1 MFRPSI
7 QKTRI
12 LVFLALINIIV
23 YYFVSSSVVTFRA
36 SDYELK
42 IASAEKMENAL
53 NVLKK
58 YGRKYPFLSR
68 DPFDTRL
75 VFLNTETSPLL
86 TDIGKY
92 EAKSTVLKPNFSA
105 LIIDQF
111 SKSGLNKGDTIAV
124 SMTGSMPGAN
134 IAVLM
139 ACEAMELEYILISS
153 LGASSWGATDM
164 NLSWPKMEKILYDN
178 NLISKVSDKFTYGG
192 GADYLK
198 RGTRY
203 RKIYGGESKRVS
215 IDSLMISLYPNKTM
229 DDLFILHG
237 LSNDEVLND
246 STGTILKT
254 SINQRISFY
263 EKSCSDGSLS
273 CFDAYVNV
281 GGGVASFGYKGK
293 NKLKDN
299 FGYVKANDVLDVL
312 PSFEKRNSVMAKFAE
327 SNIPL
332 INITEIEKLIKGTD
346 IGYFNSPIIAEL
358 DQIGNGKWDK
368 EGFKWSQNLN
378 GSPEVFV
385 DLNQNSIWDEG
396 EEYLDQDGLLDIGK
410 GNLYNTK
417 KFNMIVVWFGLMIC
431 LGSTIY
437 IGFVSYQQISRQ
449 MRSYDP
455 NS

>member
-7 QKTRI
+7 QKTRVLVI
-12 LVFLALINIIV
+12 LAIINVLV
-23 YYFVSSSVVTFRA
+23 YYFVSTSVVTYKS

-42 IASAEKMENAL
+42 INSAIKMENAL
-53 NVLKK
+53 NILKK

-75 VFLNTETSPLL
+75 VFLNTENSPLL

-105 LIIDQF
+105 LIIDYF
-111 SKSGLNKGDTIAV
+111 SKAGLSKGDTIAI

-134 IAVLM
+134 IAVLI
-139 ACEAMELEYILISS
+139 ACETMGLEYISISS

-164 NLSWPKMEKILYDN
+164 SLSWPKMEKILFDN
-178 NLISKVSDKFTYGG
+178 NLIVKVSDKFTYGG

-203 RKIYGGESKRVS
+203 RKIYGGDSKRLSV
-215 IDSLMISLYPNKTM
+215 DSLMMSLYPEKTM
-229 DDLFILHG
+229 DELFLLHG
-237 LSNDEVLND
+237 LSNDKVLND
-246 STGTILKT
+246 STGNILKT
-254 SINQRISFY
+254 SINKRISFY

-299 FGYVKANDVLDVL
+299 YGYIEATDVLDIL
-312 PSFEKRNSVMAKFAE
+312 PSFEKRNSVMAKFSE

-332 INITEIEKLIKGTD
+332 INITEIEKLIKGSD
-346 IGYFNSPIIAEL
+346 IGYFNSPVVDGL
-358 DQIGNGKWDK
+358 DQIGNGKWDR
-368 EGFKWSQNLN
+368 EGFKWSQNLS
-378 GSPEVFV
+378 GSPEVFI
-385 DLNQNSIWDEG
+385 DANENSNWDEG

-410 GNLYNTK
+410 GNLYNTQ
-417 KFNMIVVWFGLMIC
+417 KFNMLVVWFGLIIC
-431 LGSTIY
+431 LGSTVY
-437 IGFVSYQQISRQ
+437 IGFISYQQISRQ
-449 MRSYDP
+449 MRNYDP

>member
-42 IASAEKMENAL
+42 ITSAEKMENAL

-58 YGRKYPFLSR
+58 YGRNYPFLSR

-203 RKIYGGESKRVS
+203 RKIYGGDNKRVS

-237 LSNDEVLND
+237 LSNNEVLND

-263 EKSCSDGSLS
+263 EKSCPDGSLS

-299 FGYVKANDVLDVL
+299 FGYVKASDVLDVL
-312 PSFEKRNSVMAKFAE
+312 PSFQKRNSVMAKFAE

-385 DLNQNSIWDEG
+385 DLNQNTIWDEG

-410 GNLYNTK
+410 GSLYNSK

>member
-7 QKTRI
+7 QKTRV
-12 LVFLALINIIV
+12 LVILALINILI
-23 YYFVSSSVVTFRA
+23 YYFVSTSVVTFK
-36 SDYELK
+36 SVDYQLK
-42 IASAEKMENAL
+42 IDSANKMENAL
-53 NVLKK
+53 TVLKK

-105 LIIDQF
+105 LIIDHF
-111 SKSGLNKGDTIAV
+111 SRAGLSKGDTVAI

-139 ACEAMELEYILISS
+139 ACEAMELEYVSISS

-164 NLSWPKMEKILYDN
+164 NLSWPKMEKILFDN
-178 NLISKVSDKFTYGG
+178 QIIEKVSDKFTYGG

-198 RGTRY
+198 KGTRY
-203 RKIYGGESKRVS
+203 RKIYGGDFKRIR
-215 IDSLMISLYPNKTM
+215 IDSLMVSLYPDKSM

-237 LSNDEVLND
+237 LSKDKVLND
-246 STGTILKT
+246 STGMILKT

-263 EKSCSDGSLS
+263 EKSCSDGTLS

-299 FGYVKANDVLDVL
+299 YGYVQVKDVLDAL
-312 PSFEKRNSVMAKFAE
+312 PSFAKRNSVMVKFAE

-332 INITEIEKLIKGTD
+332 INITEIEKLIKGSD
-346 IGYFNSPIIAEL
+346 IGYFNSFVIDEL
-358 DQIGNGKWDK
+358 DQVGNGKWDRD
-368 EGFKWSQNLN
+368 GFKWSQNLS
-378 GSPEVFV
+378 GSPEMFT
-385 DLNQNSIWDEG
+385 DANENGIWDDG
-396 EEYLDQDGLLDIGK
+396 EEFTDQDGLVDI
-410 GNLYNTK
+410 
-417 KFNMIVVWFGLMIC
+417 
-431 LGSTIY
+431 
-437 IGFVSYQQISRQ
+437 
-449 MRSYDP
+449 
-455 NS
+455 

>member
-7 QKTRI
+7 QKTRV
-12 LVFLALINIIV
+12 LVILALINILI
-23 YYFVSSSVVTFRA
+23 YYFVSTSVVTFK
-36 SDYELK
+36 SVDYQLK
-42 IASAEKMENAL
+42 IDSANKMENAL
-53 NVLKK
+53 TVLKK

-105 LIIDQF
+105 LIIDHF
-111 SKSGLNKGDTIAV
+111 SRAGLSKGDTVAI

-139 ACEAMELEYILISS
+139 ACEAMELEYVSISS

-164 NLSWPKMEKILYDN
+164 NLSWPKMEKILFDN
-178 NLISKVSDKFTYGG
+178 QIIEKVSDKFTYGG

-198 RGTRY
+198 KGTRY
-203 RKIYGGESKRVS
+203 RKIYGGDFKRLR
-215 IDSLMISLYPNKTM
+215 IDSLMVSLYPNKSM

-237 LSNDEVLND
+237 LSKDKVLND
-246 STGTILKT
+246 STGMILKT

-263 EKSCSDGSLS
+263 EKSCSDGTLS

-299 FGYVKANDVLDVL
+299 YGYVQVKDVLDAL
-312 PSFEKRNSVMAKFAE
+312 PSFAKRNSVMVKFAE

-332 INITEIEKLIKGTD
+332 INITEIEKLIKGSD
-346 IGYFNSPIIAEL
+346 IGYFNSFVIDEL
-358 DQIGNGKWDK
+358 DQVGNGKWDRD
-368 EGFKWSQNLN
+368 GFKWSQNLS
-378 GSPEVFV
+378 GSPEMFT
-385 DLNQNSIWDEG
+385 DTNENGIWDDG
-396 EEYLDQDGLLDIGK
+396 EEFTDQDGLVDIGK
-410 GNLYNTK
+410 GNLYNTQ
-417 KFNMIVVWFGLMIC
+417 KFNMLIVWFGLMIC

-437 IGFVSYQQISRQ
+437 IGFISYQQISRQ

>member
-42 IASAEKMENAL
+42 ITSAEKMENAL

-229 DDLFILHG
+229 DDLFILYG

-263 EKSCSDGSLS
+263 EKSCPDGSLS

-299 FGYVKANDVLDVL
+299 FGYVKASDVLDVL

-378 GSPEVFV
+378 GSPEVFI

>member
-36 SDYELK
+36 SDYDLK

-254 SINQRISFY
+254 SINKRISFY

-299 FGYVKANDVLDVL
+299 FGYVKANDVLDIL
-312 PSFEKRNSVMAKFAE
+312 PSFEKRNSVMAKFSE

-378 GSPEVFV
+378 GSPEVFI

>member
-53 NVLKK
+53 NILKK

-378 GSPEVFV
+378 GSPEVFI

>member
-42 IASAEKMENAL
+42 ITSAEKMENAL
-53 NVLKK
+53 NILKK

-203 RKIYGGESKRVS
+203 RKIYGGDNKRVS

-237 LSNDEVLND
+237 LSNNEVLND

-263 EKSCSDGSLS
+263 EKSCPDGSLS

-299 FGYVKANDVLDVL
+299 FGYVKASDVLDVL
-312 PSFEKRNSVMAKFAE
+312 PSFQKRNSVMAKFAE

-385 DLNQNSIWDEG
+385 DLNQNTIWDEG

-410 GNLYNTK
+410 GNLYNSK

>member
-92 EAKSTVLKPNFSA
+92 EAKTTVLKPNFSA

-378 GSPEVFV
+378 GSPEVFI

>member
-7 QKTRI
+7 QKTRV
-12 LVFLALINIIV
+12 LVILALINILI
-23 YYFVSSSVVTFRA
+23 YYFVSTSVVTFK
-36 SDYELK
+36 SVDYELK
-42 IASAEKMENAL
+42 IDSAKKMENAL
-53 NVLKK
+53 TILKK

-105 LIIDQF
+105 LIIDHF
-111 SKSGLNKGDTIAV
+111 SRAGLSKGDTIAI

-139 ACEAMELEYILISS
+139 ACEAMELEYVSISS

-164 NLSWPKMEKILYDN
+164 NLSWPKMEKILFDN
-178 NLISKVSDKFTYGG
+178 QIIGKVSDKFTYGG

-198 RGTRY
+198 KGTRY
-203 RKIYGGESKRVS
+203 RKIYGGDFKRLR
-215 IDSLMISLYPNKTM
+215 IDSLMVSLYPNKSM

-237 LSNDEVLND
+237 LSKDKVLND
-246 STGTILKT
+246 STGMILKT

-263 EKSCSDGSLS
+263 EKSCSDGTLS

-299 FGYVKANDVLDVL
+299 YGYVQVKDVLDAL
-312 PSFEKRNSVMAKFAE
+312 PSFEKRNSVMIKFGE

-332 INITEIEKLIKGTD
+332 INITEIEKLIKGSD
-346 IGYFNSPIIAEL
+346 IGYFNSFVIDEL
-358 DQIGNGKWDK
+358 DQVGNGKWDRD
-368 EGFKWSQNLN
+368 GFKWSQNLS
-378 GSPEVFV
+378 GSPEMFT
-385 DLNQNSIWDEG
+385 DINENGIWDDG
-396 EEYLDQDGLLDIGK
+396 EEFTESLIFRSIPSPPY
-410 GNLYNTK
+410 
-417 KFNMIVVWFGLMIC
+417 C
-431 LGSTIY
+431 
-437 IGFVSYQQISRQ
+437 VSISIQSNVGDRL
-449 MRSYDP
+449 
-455 NS
+455 

>member
-7 QKTRI
+7 QKTRV
-12 LVFLALINIIV
+12 LVILALINILI
-23 YYFVSSSVVTFRA
+23 YYFVSTSVVTFK
-36 SDYELK
+36 SVDYQLK
-42 IASAEKMENAL
+42 IDSANKMENAL
-53 NVLKK
+53 TVLKK

-105 LIIDQF
+105 LIIDHF
-111 SKSGLNKGDTIAV
+111 SRAGLSKGDTVAI

-139 ACEAMELEYILISS
+139 ACEAMELEYVSISS

-164 NLSWPKMEKILYDN
+164 NLSWPKMEKILFDN
-178 NLISKVSDKFTYGG
+178 QIIGKVSDKFTYGG

-198 RGTRY
+198 KGTRY
-203 RKIYGGESKRVS
+203 RKIYGGDFKRIR
-215 IDSLMISLYPNKTM
+215 IDSLMVSLYPDKSM

-237 LSNDEVLND
+237 LSKDKVLND
-246 STGTILKT
+246 STGMILKT

-263 EKSCSDGSLS
+263 EKSCSDGTLS

-299 FGYVKANDVLDVL
+299 YGYVQVKDVLDAL
-312 PSFEKRNSVMAKFAE
+312 PSFTKRNSVMVKFAE

-332 INITEIEKLIKGTD
+332 INITEIEKLIKGSD
-346 IGYFNSPIIAEL
+346 IGYFNSFVIDEL
-358 DQIGNGKWDK
+358 DQVGNGKWDRD
-368 EGFKWSQNLN
+368 GFKWSQNLS
-378 GSPEVFV
+378 GSPEMFT
-385 DLNQNSIWDEG
+385 DANENGIWDDS
-396 EEYLDQDGLLDIGK
+396 EEFTDQDGLVDIGK
-410 GNLYNTK
+410 GNLYNTQ
-417 KFNMIVVWFGLMIC
+417 KFNMLIVWFGLMIC

-437 IGFVSYQQISRQ
+437 IGFISYQQISRQ

>member
-12 LVFLALINIIV
+12 LVFLALINIVV
-23 YYFVSSSVVTFRA
+23 YYFVSSSVVTFKS

-42 IASAEKMENAL
+42 IASSEKMENAL

-111 SKSGLNKGDTIAV
+111 SKSGLNKGDTVAV

>member
-299 FGYVKANDVLDVL
+299 FGYVKANDVLDIL
-312 PSFEKRNSVMAKFAE
+312 PSFEKRNSVMAKFSE

>member
-42 IASAEKMENAL
+42 ITSAEKMENAL

-378 GSPEVFV
+378 GSPEVFI

>member
-23 YYFVSSSVVTFRA
+23 YYFVSSSIVTFKS
-36 SDYELK
+36 SDYDLK
-42 IASAEKMENAL
+42 ITSAEKMENAL
-53 NVLKK
+53 GLLKK

-139 ACEAMELEYILISS
+139 ACEAMELEYVLISS

-164 NLSWPKMEKILYDN
+164 SLSWPKMEKILYDN
-178 NLISKVSDKFTYGG
+178 KLINKVSDKFTYGG

-203 RKIYGGESKRVS
+203 RKIYGGNNKRLS
-215 IDSLMISLYPNKTM
+215 LDSLMISLYPDKAM
-229 DDLFILHG
+229 DDIFILHG
-237 LSNDEVLND
+237 LSDDAVMND
-246 STGTILKT
+246 STGIILKT
-254 SINQRISFY
+254 SINKRISFY
-263 EKSCSDGSLS
+263 EKFCPDGSLS

-299 FGYVKANDVLDVL
+299 YGYVKATDVLDVL
-312 PSFEKRNSVMAKFAE
+312 PPFDKRNSVMAKFAE
-327 SNIPL
+327 VNIPL
-332 INITEIEKLIKGTD
+332 INITEIEKLIKGSD
-346 IGYFNSPIIAEL
+346 IGYFNSPIISEL

-368 EGFKWSQNLN
+368 EGFKWSQDLN
-378 GSPEVFV
+378 GSPEVFI
-385 DLNQNSIWDEG
+385 DLNQNGVWNEG

-410 GNLYNTK
+410 GNLYNTQ
-417 KFNMIVVWFGLMIC
+417 KFNMLVVWFGLIIC
-431 LGSTIY
+431 LGSTVY
-437 IGFVSYQQISRQ
+437 IGFISYQQISRQ

>member
-203 RKIYGGESKRVS
+203 RKIYGGDSKRVS

-299 FGYVKANDVLDVL
+299 FGYVKASDVLDVL

-385 DLNQNSIWDEG
+385 DLNQNTIWDEG

-410 GNLYNTK
+410 GNLYNSK

>member
-42 IASAEKMENAL
+42 ITSAEKMENAL

-111 SKSGLNKGDTIAV
+111 SKSGLNKGDTVAV

-312 PSFEKRNSVMAKFAE
+312 PSFEKRNSVMAKFAA

-378 GSPEVFV
+378 GSPEVFI

>member
-164 NLSWPKMEKILYDN
+164 KLSWPKMEKILYDN

-378 GSPEVFV
+378 GSPEVFI

-396 EEYLDQDGLLDIGK
+396 EEYLDQDGPLDIGK

>member
-42 IASAEKMENAL
+42 IASAEKMDNAL

-111 SKSGLNKGDTIAV
+111 SKSDLNKGDTIAV

>member
-42 IASAEKMENAL
+42 ITSAEKMENAL

-92 EAKSTVLKPNFSA
+92 EAKTTVLKPNFSA

-378 GSPEVFV
+378 GSPEVFI

>member
-42 IASAEKMENAL
+42 IASAEKMDNAL

-378 GSPEVFV
+378 GSPEVFI

>member
-1 MFRPSI
+1 M
-7 QKTRI
+7 
-12 LVFLALINIIV
+12 INIIV

-42 IASAEKMENAL
+42 IASAEKMDNAL

-111 SKSGLNKGDTIAV
+111 SKSGLNKGDTVAV

-378 GSPEVFV
+378 GSPEVFI

>member
-7 QKTRI
+7 QKTRV
-12 LVFLALINIIV
+12 LVILALINILI
-23 YYFVSSSVVTFRA
+23 YYFVSTSVVTFK
-36 SDYELK
+36 SVDYQLK
-42 IASAEKMENAL
+42 IDSANKMENAL
-53 NVLKK
+53 TVLKK

-105 LIIDQF
+105 LIIDHF
-111 SKSGLNKGDTIAV
+111 SRAGLSKGDTVAI

-139 ACEAMELEYILISS
+139 ACEAMELEYVSISS

-164 NLSWPKMEKILYDN
+164 NLSWPKMEKILFDN
-178 NLISKVSDKFTYGG
+178 QIIEKVSDKFTYGG

-198 RGTRY
+198 KGTRY
-203 RKIYGGESKRVS
+203 RKIYGGDFKRIR
-215 IDSLMISLYPNKTM
+215 IDSLMVSLYPDKSM

-237 LSNDEVLND
+237 LSKDKVLND
-246 STGTILKT
+246 STGMILKT

-263 EKSCSDGSLS
+263 EKSCSDGTLS

-299 FGYVKANDVLDVL
+299 YGYVQVKDVLDAL
-312 PSFEKRNSVMAKFAE
+312 PSFAKRNSVMVKFAE

-332 INITEIEKLIKGTD
+332 INITEIEKLIKGSD
-346 IGYFNSPIIAEL
+346 IGYFNSFVIDEL
-358 DQIGNGKWDK
+358 DQVGNGKWDRD
-368 EGFKWSQNLN
+368 GFKWSQNLS
-378 GSPEVFV
+378 GSPEMFT
-385 DLNQNSIWDEG
+385 DINENGIWDDG
-396 EEYLDQDGLLDIGK
+396 EEFTDQDGLVDIGK
-410 GNLYNTK
+410 GNLYNTQ
-417 KFNMIVVWFGLMIC
+417 KFNMLIVWFGLIIC

-437 IGFVSYQQISRQ
+437 IGFISYQQISRQ

>member
-203 RKIYGGESKRVS
+203 RKIYGGDSKRVS

-237 LSNDEVLND
+237 LSNNEVLND

-263 EKSCSDGSLS
+263 EKSCPDGSLS

-299 FGYVKANDVLDVL
+299 FGYVKASDVLDVL

-378 GSPEVFV
+378 GSPEVFI

>member
-299 FGYVKANDVLDVL
+299 FGYVKANDVLDIL

>member
-42 IASAEKMENAL
+42 IASAEKMDNAL

-378 GSPEVFV
+378 GSPELFV

>member
-42 IASAEKMENAL
+42 ITSAEKMENAL
-53 NVLKK
+53 NILKK

-237 LSNDEVLND
+237 LSNNEVLND

-263 EKSCSDGSLS
+263 EKSCPDGSLS

-299 FGYVKANDVLDVL
+299 FGYVKASDVLDVL

-378 GSPEVFV
+378 GSPEVFI

>member
-53 NVLKK
+53 NILKK

-299 FGYVKANDVLDVL
+299 YGYVKANDVLDVL

-346 IGYFNSPIIAEL
+346 IGYFNSPIISEL

-385 DLNQNSIWDEG
+385 DLNQNTVWDEG

>member
-1 MFRPSI
+1 
-7 QKTRI
+7 
-12 LVFLALINIIV
+12 
-23 YYFVSSSVVTFRA
+23 
-36 SDYELK
+36 
-42 IASAEKMENAL
+42 MENAL

-124 SMTGSMPGAN
+124 SMTGSMPGAG

-246 STGTILKT
+246 STEPFLKLA
-254 SINQRISFY
+254 SIK
-263 EKSCSDGSLS
+263 ESL
-273 CFDAYVNV
+273 FM
-281 GGGVASFGYKGK
+281 K
-293 NKLKDN
+293 
-299 FGYVKANDVLDVL
+299 
-312 PSFEKRNSVMAKFAE
+312 
-327 SNIPL
+327 
-332 INITEIEKLIKGTD
+332 
-346 IGYFNSPIIAEL
+346 
-358 DQIGNGKWDK
+358 
-368 EGFKWSQNLN
+368 
-378 GSPEVFV
+378 
-385 DLNQNSIWDEG
+385 
-396 EEYLDQDGLLDIGK
+396 
-410 GNLYNTK
+410 
-417 KFNMIVVWFGLMIC
+417 IC
-431 LGSTIY
+431 
-437 IGFVSYQQISRQ
+437 
-449 MRSYDP
+449 
-455 NS
+455 

>member
-164 NLSWPKMEKILYDN
+164 NLSWPKMEKILYNN

-203 RKIYGGESKRVS
+203 RKIYGGESKRLS

-263 EKSCSDGSLS
+263 EKSCPDGSLS

-293 NKLKDN
+293 NKLKNN

-378 GSPEVFV
+378 GSPEVFI

-410 GNLYNTK
+410 GNLYNSK

>member
-203 RKIYGGESKRVS
+203 RKIYGGDSKRVS
-215 IDSLMISLYPNKTM
+215 IDSLMISVYPNKTM

-237 LSNDEVLND
+237 LSNNEVLND

-263 EKSCSDGSLS
+263 EKSCPDGSLS

-378 GSPEVFV
+378 GSPEVFI

-410 GNLYNTK
+410 GNLYNSK

>member
-42 IASAEKMENAL
+42 ITSAEKMENAL

-111 SKSGLNKGDTIAV
+111 SKSGLNKGDTVAV

-299 FGYVKANDVLDVL
+299 FGYVKASDVLDIL
-312 PSFEKRNSVMAKFAE
+312 PSFEKRNSVMAKFSE

-378 GSPEVFV
+378 GSPEVFI

>member
-7 QKTRI
+7 QKKRI

-42 IASAEKMENAL
+42 IASAEKMDSAL

-378 GSPEVFV
+378 GSPELFV

>member
-299 FGYVKANDVLDVL
+299 FGYVKASDVLDIL

-378 GSPEVFV
+378 GSPEVFI

>member
-178 NLISKVSDKFTYGG
+178 NLISKVSDKYTYGG

-215 IDSLMISLYPNKTM
+215 IDSLMISVYPNKTI

-254 SINQRISFY
+254 SINRRISFY
-263 EKSCSDGSLS
+263 EKSCPDGSLS
-273 CFDAYVNV
+273 CFDAYVNI

-299 FGYVKANDVLDVL
+299 FGYVKASDVLDVL
-312 PSFEKRNSVMAKFAE
+312 PPFEKRNSVMAKFAE

-378 GSPEVFV
+378 GSPEVFI

>member
-7 QKTRI
+7 QKTKV
-12 LVFLALINIIV
+12 LVILALINVLV
-23 YYFVSSSVVTFRA
+23 YYFVSTSVVTYKS

-42 IASAEKMENAL
+42 INSAIKMENAL
-53 NVLKK
+53 NILKK

-75 VFLNTETSPLL
+75 VFLNTENSPLL

-105 LIIDQF
+105 LIIDYF
-111 SKSGLNKGDTIAV
+111 SKAGLSKGDTIAI

-134 IAVLM
+134 IAVLI
-139 ACEAMELEYILISS
+139 ACETMGLEYISISS

-164 NLSWPKMEKILYDN
+164 SLSWPKMEKILFDN
-178 NLISKVSDKFTYGG
+178 NLIVKVSDKFTYGG

-203 RKIYGGESKRVS
+203 RKIYGGDSKRLSV
-215 IDSLMISLYPNKTM
+215 DSLMMSLYPEKTM
-229 DDLFILHG
+229 DELFLLHG
-237 LSNDEVLND
+237 LSNDKVLND
-246 STGTILKT
+246 STGNILKT
-254 SINQRISFY
+254 SINKRISFY

-299 FGYVKANDVLDVL
+299 YGYIEATDVLDIL
-312 PSFEKRNSVMAKFAE
+312 PSFEKRNSVMAKFSE

-332 INITEIEKLIKGTD
+332 INITEIEKLIKGSD
-346 IGYFNSPIIAEL
+346 IGYFNSPVVDGL
-358 DQIGNGKWDK
+358 DQIGNGKWDR
-368 EGFKWSQNLN
+368 EGFKWSQNLS
-378 GSPEVFV
+378 GSPEVFI
-385 DLNQNSIWDEG
+385 DANENSNWDEG

-410 GNLYNTK
+410 GNLYNTQ
-417 KFNMIVVWFGLMIC
+417 KFNMLVVWFGLIIC
-431 LGSTIY
+431 LGSTVY
-437 IGFVSYQQISRQ
+437 IGFISYQQISRQ
-449 MRSYDP
+449 MRNYDP